1 MTPCCWFAGVHHNQ
15 LWGDI
20 NLINGQPWPYLN
32 VTASWQRFRIL
43 NASPSRPRI
52 LMVQPPFT
60 IHLSPFTLCHAASLH
75 WVLLGF
81 ADNVLHVRTTNL
93 SCSQPW

>member
-1 MTPCCWFAGVHHNQ
+1 MLVPQGRTAELSRAPHLSRDACFAGVHTDQ

-32 VTASWQRFRIL
+32 VTASWQRFRVL

-52 LMVQPPFT
+52 LMV
-60 IHLSPFTLCHAASLH
+60 
-75 WVLLGF
+75 
-81 ADNVLHVRTTNL
+81 RTAT
-93 SCSQPW
+93 